1 MHRNY
6 MKRESTTPGSA
17 RASRA
22 GHGALAMANFCF
34 GIRERE
40 IGRVSARA
48 PKRARKARA
57 LPGVVDSRFV

>member
-22 GHGALAMANFCF
+22 GHGSLAMANFCF
-34 GIRERE
+34 GFAERE

-48 PKRARKARA
+48 PWPAREARA
-57 LPGVVDSRFV
+57 LPSAAKPK